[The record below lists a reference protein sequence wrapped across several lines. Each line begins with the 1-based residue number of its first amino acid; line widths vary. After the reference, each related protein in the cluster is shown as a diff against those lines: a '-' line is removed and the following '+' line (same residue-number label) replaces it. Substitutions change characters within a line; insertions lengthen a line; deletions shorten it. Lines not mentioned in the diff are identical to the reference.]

1 MFRCIYLHSFAST
14 EDSNSWEDAKSVDCH
29 DLIEKFR
36 DSCRSAS
43 SKSNKRAANSKPKA
57 TKAKKAKKAKKHSDT
72 EDEQDEEDDEDTNG
86 DNDDEDYG
94 TGTEEKEWEVEKVM
108 NQRKGKGGK
117 KEYLIRWKGCKAS
130 EDTWEP
136 EDGINCPELIA
147 AFLKK
152 NKK

>member
-1 MFRCIYLHSFAST
+1 M
-14 EDSNSWEDAKSVDCH
+14 
-29 DLIEKFR
+29 IEKFR

-43 SKSNKRAANSKPKA
+43 SKSNKRAATSKPKA
-57 TKAKKAKKAKKHSDT
+57 SKAKKAKKAKKYSDS
-72 EDEQDEEDDEDTNG
+72 EDEEDDADTNG
-86 DNDDEDYG
+86 DVEDDEDYG
-94 TGTEEKEWEVEKVM
+94 TGTEEKEWEVEKVV

-136 EDGINCPELIA
+136 EDGISCPELIA